1 MTAMRGTENSAA
13 ASSPPKKKKIGFGLR
28 GKMFVLFFVIPISL
42 IIAASLLYIWQLT
55 TLSSGL
61 AKGSTETI
69 IKMTE
74 EVVTERAREV
84 ASQCKVYLIT
94 HPELKKAFFNY
105 DLKFKRIAVQKIGVT
120 GYTALYEVP
129 GPDGVWRT
137 WAHLDPNII
146 GADMTTLKESLGES
160 FPRFWKIYTG
170 VKDGKDLK
178 ESKGYYKG
186 RDEKGTPRDKFM
198 VNVPVEGTAYVLAAT
213 AFPDE
218 FTEPVKFMQEGA
230 ALFAL
235 RTRNIVIGIMGATRL
250 SFVGLM
256 AARIFSRISRSVNAG
271 ATEIDSACR
280 ANSSRTREW
289 EFTGSFSFREGFLP
303 VCIESTRLERLR
315 PRFLCWRPNGRRSK
329 KE

>member
-1 MTAMRGTENSAA
+1 MTAMGKKEKSGGAGSA
-13 ASSPPKKKKIGFGLR
+13 PQKKKFGLIGLR
-28 GKMFVLFFVIPISL
+28 GKMFVLFFLIPISL

-74 EVVTERAREV
+74 EVVAERAREI

-120 GYTALYEVP
+120 GYTTLYEVP
-129 GPDGVWRT
+129 GADGVWRT

-146 GADMTTLKESLGES
+146 GEDMTKLKEPLGEN
-160 FPRFWKIYTG
+160 FPGFWKIYTG
-170 VKDGKDLK
+170 VKDGK
-178 ESKGYYKG
+178 ESKGYYKW
-186 RDEKGTPRDKFM
+186 RDAKGNLRDTFTM
-198 VNVPVEGTAYVLAAT
+198 NISVEGTPYVLAAT
-213 AFPDE
+213 AYPDE

-235 RTRNIVIGIMGATRL
+235 KTRNIVIGILGGTLILIGFIVALYAYRL
-250 SFVGLM
+250 TAKIKYLTD
-256 AARIFSRISRSVNAG
+256 ITDRISVGDLDAEITGIKSRDEIGELANAIG
-271 ATEIDSACR
+271 R
-280 ANSSRTREW
+280 MQ
-289 EFTGSFSFREGFLP
+289 
-303 VCIESTRLERLR
+303 ESIRLAIKRLR
-315 PRFLCWRPNGRRSK
+315 ERK
-329 KE
+329 

>member
-235 RTRNIVIGIMGATRL
+235 KTRNIVIGILGGTLILIGFIVALYAYKLTAKIKYLTDVTNSISVGDLDAEITGIKSRDEIGELANAITR
-250 SFVGLM
+250 M
-256 AARIFSRISRSVNAG
+256 Q
-271 ATEIDSACR
+271 
-280 ANSSRTREW
+280 
-289 EFTGSFSFREGFLP
+289 
-303 VCIESTRLERLR
+303 ESIRLAIKRLR
-315 PRFLCWRPNGRRSK
+315 ERK
-329 KE
+329 

>member
-1 MTAMRGTENSAA
+1 MTATGKKGKSGAA
-13 ASSPPKKKKIGFGLR
+13 GSPPKKKSFGLMGLR
-28 GKMFVLFFVIPISL
+28 GKMFVLFFLIPISL

-74 EVVTERAREV
+74 EVVAERAREI

-120 GYTALYEVP
+120 GYTTLYEVP
-129 GPDGVWRT
+129 GADGVWRT

-146 GADMTTLKESLGES
+146 GEDMTKFKESLGEN

-170 VKDGKDLK
+170 VKDGK
-178 ESKGYYKG
+178 ESKGYYKW
-186 RDEKGTPRDKFM
+186 RDAKGNLRDTFTM
-198 VNVPVEGTAYVLAAT
+198 NIPVEGTPYVLAAT
-213 AFPDE
+213 AYPDE

-235 RTRNIVIGIMGATRL
+235 KTRNIVIGILGGTLILIGFIVALYAYRL
-250 SFVGLM
+250 TSKIKYLTD
-256 AARIFSRISRSVNAG
+256 ITDRISVGDLDAEITGIKSRDEIGELANAIG
-271 ATEIDSACR
+271 R
-280 ANSSRTREW
+280 MQ
-289 EFTGSFSFREGFLP
+289 
-303 VCIESTRLERLR
+303 ESIRLAIKRLR
-315 PRFLCWRPNGRRSK
+315 ERK
-329 KE
+329 